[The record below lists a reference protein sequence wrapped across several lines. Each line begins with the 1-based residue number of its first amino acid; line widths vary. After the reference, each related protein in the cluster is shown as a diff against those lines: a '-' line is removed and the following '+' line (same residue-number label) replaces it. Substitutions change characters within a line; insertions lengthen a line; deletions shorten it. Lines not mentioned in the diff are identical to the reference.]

1 MLFVWKF
8 YIHILFHFF
17 LFSFGFGS
25 VVLAR
30 FRPICK
36 LTAFHSS
43 TCLFMFYLEIVFV
56 RRFFFF
62 FMVSYWNLNKNS
74 HFKMEII
81 KNCKSS
87 INSNPIRSVRKKLF
101 TLVWFWI
108 LLANM
113 KRFSHRTILLLL
125 CISNDKECV
134 FFPSSPTTW
143 FFFLFRVIFLFLFFR
158 CYTHIFFPIYHQFM
172 NVI

>member
-134 FFPSSPTTW
+134 FFPLHPPLGSFSCFVL
-143 FFFLFRVIFLFLFFR
+143 FFFSCSFVVIRIF
-158 CYTHIFFPIYHQFM
+158 FFPIYHQFM